1 MAIAALVLGLVSLV
15 CAVLAICIPAS
26 LGWLC
31 IVALVLGIVAIVLS
45 SMAKKACVAAG
56 QPTGK
61 ATAGF
66 VCGLLGLIFGAI
78 SLIVWISCVICAAAI
93 LSGAGVI

>member
-1 MAIAALVLGLVSLV
+1 MAAAALVLGLISLV
-15 CAVLAICIPAS
+15 CAVISWFAIY
-26 LGWLC
+26 WLC
-31 IVALVLGIVAIVLS
+31 IIALILGIVAIVLAS
-45 SMAKKACVAAG
+45 KAKKACVAAG

-78 SLIVWISCVICAAAI
+78 GCVIWISCVICASAV
-93 LSGAGVI
+93 LSGAGII